1 MNSQPNGYC
10 RVHANSTPRLIPHKS
25 LSKPVQLGSSDTL
38 KILLTV
44 KEDKKV
50 KRPHQAFL
58 LLEDPATGLDTSFPL
73 SVKENGKAKV
83 ELVCSRLFSSG

>member
-1 MNSQPNGYC
+1 MNSQLKCYC
-10 RVHANSTPRLIPHKS
+10 RVNANTFLRLIPNKN
-25 LSKPVQLGSSDTL
+25 LSKTVKLGSSDTL

-50 KRPHQAFL
+50 KRPHQVFL
-58 LLEDPATGLDTSFPL
+58 LLEDPSSGLDTSFPL

-83 ELVCSRLFSSG
+83 ELVCSRLFRCG